1 MYGKPGHCCAA
12 VLIQLWD
19 RGKATSRI
27 VEITG
32 MAGLRRRRA
41 PRNDG
46 LVEATSRIVEIT
58 GVPDRSLN
66 FNKIIGLNGNY
77 PTSVIARSKHL
88 PKR

>member
-1 MYGKPGHCCAA
+1 MLGLGDTTGGLPLSCAHPIMGMA
-12 VLIQLWD
+12 PI
-19 RGKATSRI
+19 I
-27 VEITG
+27 IEITG
-32 MAGLRRRRA
+32 VAGLRRRRA